1 MHENKK
7 NTLSAP
13 QISPENLAKPATK
26 LKELKKQNIET
37 FFTIKSD

>member
-13 QISPENLAKPATK
+13 QISPENLAKRTIK
-26 LKELKKQNIET
+26 LKDLKK
-37 FFTIKSD
+37 